1 MRPQTQIPI
10 NSLHWLERH
19 INYSMIYISILAE
32 ECNAE
37 VTSVEPDN
45 NGTSTIPETN
55 GTSTIPETNVTT
67 TTGNTTF
74 TTDHTQGFTTMEVT
88 SAAPENT
95 TTFTTDHTQGFTT
108 MEVTSAAP
116 ATPRPDSPPVNSYN
130 VKGENG
136 TCIMLQGGIQ
146 FQIPYNNTHK
156 QVYQS
161 ITCYI

>member
-1 MRPQTQIPI
+1 
-10 NSLHWLERH
+10 
-19 INYSMIYISILAE
+19 MIYISILAE

-45 NGTSTIPETN
+45 NGTSTLPETN
-55 GTSTIPETNVTT
+55 GTSAIPETNVTT
-67 TTGNTTF
+67 TTGN
-74 TTDHTQGFTTMEVT
+74 
-88 SAAPENT
+88 

-130 VKGENG
+130 VNGENG
-136 TCIMLQGGIQ
+136 TCIMLQCGIQ
-146 FQIPYNNTHK
+146 FQIPYNNTNK